1 MRLQASLGRTI
12 RKVGA
17 NSVPAGLTVLA
28 EHTVP
33 LAELDSAALEREI
46 SNAEEDVADAKTD
59 ERRQIAQ
66 EKLDHLKALRQAL

>member
-1 MRLQASLGRTI
+1 MRRSLKNRST
-12 RKVGA
+12 
-17 NSVPAGLTVLA
+17 SVESTGVTEVLA
-28 EHTVP
+28 KTRVWD
-33 LAELDSAALEREI
+33 ELDSAALEREI